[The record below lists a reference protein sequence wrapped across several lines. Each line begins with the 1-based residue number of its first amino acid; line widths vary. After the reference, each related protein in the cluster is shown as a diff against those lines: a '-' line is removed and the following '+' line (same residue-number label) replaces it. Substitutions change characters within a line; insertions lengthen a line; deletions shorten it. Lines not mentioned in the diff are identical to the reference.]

1 MIEVRNQ
8 EHLDAVRAFAAA
20 LPDPRSRESLERCLE
35 RLEDMASDGGKCV
48 LFKDFA
54 PHSFEF
60 SLLHGDGT
68 PWMSGGVLSY
78 VGPESGSSSP
88 QFSVSNSGLKYS
100 RWEVHT

>member
-8 EHLDAVRAFAAA
+8 EHLDAVRAFAAT
-20 LPDPRSRESLERCLE
+20 LPDPRSAESLERCLA
-35 RLEDMASDGGKCV
+35 RLEDVASDGGKCV

-60 SLLHGDGT
+60 GLLHEDGR
-68 PWMSGGVLSY
+68 PWVNGGVIFY
-78 VGPESGSSSP
+78 AGPESGSGSP